1 MLFLQLGLALAN
13 DADDWRLYA
22 ASQLIDAK
30 GLDGA
35 QRVID
40 RVSATSPFAPD
51 AEITRANILL
61 ERRSDAEA
69 AAAAERALA
78 LGGDRWSVVA
88 SAGDI
93 YRTAGRAR
101 DSIATFSR
109 ALSMVESAEDR
120 ADVLGYRAY
129 AHRFSG
135 NIPAA
140 SADARAAFEIDQ
152 SVDTRLLYVSILMD
166 DPDGWRDGIRV
177 ARSLFAE
184 QPDSVLRL
192 NALGYALIQHAEG
205 LEEGYRLLW
214 RGFNYGQ
221 TDYSVV
227 DSLGWAYYLYGHFEE
242 ARALIERATDLTQA
256 DPNSEILDHLGDV
269 YWRLNRR
276 DEARTTWRSALE
288 ARPDA
293 IRRRSLERKVSRG
306 LTEAAPRRRDL
317 PQVEICR
324 IGRGS
329 GKKRDWHAFRGPC
342 SGCADIGVRERASS
356 RRARATPTPISSS
369 ARSPI
374 AVTITKPRPI
384 ATSTRSRARRA
395 MPRWWKAP
403 SRRRLRQAMRN
414 ERATLRG
421 ARGRRR
427 REPCIWC
434 ARRTRWRHAASPR
447 RPGKSNAVNA
457 GAADELAAGMM
468 LAWVRTGEGRVDD
481 ILIELA
487 PLAGVRPYGGLFA
500 YQQAMALDFAGRAEA
515 ALDAYATADR
525 TQLWLPAAVE
535 RHADLLARIGRREE
549 AAALLR
555 ATESRVSNPALA
567 SALVRL
573 EGGGSAAETSL
584 SPAEGAAVGLHGL
597 ANIFLQE
604 HDNANGLVVLT
615 LALMLDPTQDAV
627 RLAFADAQ
635 SNLGHADAAR
645 RALAEIPPSSAYS
658 ANARVLDAWVLFR
671 EGRRDEALA
680 RVQEEASPRGRRALA
695 DMYRSMDRWSDAE
708 PIYSALINENA
719 RDWRLYFARG
729 AARDRLGR
737 WGEAEA
743 DLRRALEL
751 SPNQPD
757 VANYL
762 GYSLVDRGERLDE
775 AMALIRTAVELKP
788 TSGAVV
794 DSLGWAYFRLGDYD
808 QAIVYLERAIEL
820 EPASVVINDHLGDA
834 YWRADRRIEA
844 RFQWQRALALDP
856 MESERAALVGK
867 LEAGLPAQPPARSA
881 TR

>member
-1 MLFLQLGLALAN
+1 MRFVALAAVALTSACAN
-13 DADDWRLYA
+13 AQAPARESDAYANFLVGQVANRRDDHQA
-22 ASQLIDAK
+22 ASDRYFDALSRAP
-30 GLDGA
+30 GDAALVEGA
-35 QRVID
+35 L
-40 RVSATSPFAPD
+40 SAALATGD
-51 AEITRANILL
+51 AERARDIA
-61 ERRSDAEA
+61 RRARQAAPGTVHLVRAADALAARRFAEA
-69 AAAAERALA
+69 ARE
-78 LGGDRWSVVA
+78 
-88 SAGDI
+88 
-93 YRTAGRAR
+93 
-101 DSIATFSR
+101 
-109 ALSMVESAEDR
+109 
-120 ADVLGYRAY
+120 
-129 AHRFSG
+129 
-135 NIPAA
+135 
-140 SADARAAFEIDQ
+140 
-152 SVDTRLLYVSILMD
+152 
-166 DPDGWRDGIRV
+166 
-177 ARSLFAE
+177 
-184 QPDSVLRL
+184 
-192 NALGYALIQHAEG
+192 
-205 LEEGYRLLW
+205 
-214 RGFNYGQ
+214 
-221 TDYSVV
+221 
-227 DSLGWAYYLYGHFEE
+227 
-242 ARALIERATDLTQA
+242 IER
-256 DPNSEILDHLGDV
+256 
-269 YWRLNRR
+269 
-276 DEARTTWRSALE
+276 
-288 ARPDA
+288 
-293 IRRRSLERKVSRG
+293 
-306 LTEAAPRRRDL
+306 
-317 PQVEICR
+317 
-324 IGRGS
+324 
-329 GKKRDWHAFRGPC
+329 
-342 SGCADIGVRERASS
+342 
-356 RRARATPTPISSS
+356 
-369 ARSPI
+369 
-374 AVTITKPRPI
+374 
-384 ATSTRSRARRA
+384 
-395 MPRWWKAP
+395 
-403 SRRRLRQAMRN
+403 
-414 ERATLRG
+414 
-421 ARGRRR
+421 
-427 REPCIWC
+427 
-434 ARRTRWRHAASPR
+434 
-447 RPGKSNAVNA
+447 VNA